1 MVFNQGFLKAKIE
14 GYALGV
20 PGEAD
25 WLVPG
30 QASVVFLCLMY
41 LGPDVI
47 LFRAF
52 SMVVG
57 WMIYLAQGC
66 MSVTLS
72 LKQMRKVNIL

>member
-14 GYALGV
+14 GCVLGV
-20 PGEAD
+20 TGEAD
-25 WLVPG
+25 WLVPV

-47 LFRAF
+47 LSRAF
-52 SMVVG
+52 STVVG
-57 WMIYLAQGC
+57 QMIYLAPGG